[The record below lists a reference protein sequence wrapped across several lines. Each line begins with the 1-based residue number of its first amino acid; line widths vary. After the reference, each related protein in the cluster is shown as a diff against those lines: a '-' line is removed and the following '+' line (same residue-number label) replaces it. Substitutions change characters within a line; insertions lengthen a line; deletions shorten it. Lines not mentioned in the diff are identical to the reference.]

1 MYKVGITGG
10 IGSGKSTVCELLKG
24 YGVAVYD
31 SDSRAKELMNSD
43 EDIRQQLVATFG
55 EECYNAEGL
64 NRAFLAGKVFGNG
77 EALQQLNA
85 IVHPAVRADFRQWA
99 ETQSSAYV
107 VLESA
112 ILFDAGFE
120 SEVDATLAV
129 LAPMPE
135 RVKRTMA
142 RDGSDKE
149 SVMRRI
155 EHQMSDDELHRR
167 ATHTI
172 VNLLRDYLES
182 DIEQLHKRF
191 LYEAQRN

>member
-10 IGSGKSTVCELLKG
+10 IGSGKSTVCDLLKG
-24 YGVAVYD
+24 YGVAIYD
-31 SDSRAKELMNSD
+31 SDSRAKELMNTD
-43 EDIRQQLVATFG
+43 DGIRQQLIATFG
-55 EECYNAEGL
+55 EGCYNAEGL
-64 NRAFLAGKVFGNG
+64 NRAFLAGKVFGNE

-85 IVHPAVRADFRQWA
+85 IVHPAVRTDFRQWA
-99 ETQSSAYV
+99 EAQDSAYV

-129 LAPMPE
+129 LAPLPE
-135 RVKRTMA
+135 RIKRTMA
-142 RDGSDKE
+142 RDGADRE

-191 LYEAQRN
+191 LYEAQRS

>member
-64 NRAFLAGKVFGNG
+64 NRAFLAGKVFGNE

>member
-64 NRAFLAGKVFGNG
+64 NRAFLAGKVFGNE

-99 ETQSSAYV
+99 EMQSSAYV